1 MGIVPKCLNFI
12 CYYMVKDFFKILTD
26 KHTFIYTHIHI
37 YLGTCYVYHISHLK
51 TQTPLKDI
59 DLGFPDSSLVKN
71 LPAMQETPFR
81 FPGQEDPLEKG

>member
-12 CYYMVKDFFKILTD
+12 CYYMAKDFFKILTD
-26 KHTFIYTHIHI
+26 KHTCIYTHIHI
-37 YLGTCYVYHISHLK
+37 YLGTCYMYHISHLK

>member
-51 TQTPLKDI
+51 TQTPARA
-59 DLGFPDSSLVKN
+59 SEET
-71 LPAMQETPFR
+71 LPPFE
-81 FPGQEDPLEKG
+81 FQEDNCTESKSSF